1 MERLPC
7 APSRG
12 PIESWQAL
20 RNRPASPQ
28 TKKLAS
34 PFSFLLPAE
43 KQAVFLFPYFTQAA
57 FLRGGAK
64 RPACQ
69 WQERPL
75 GRRAPRESPETS
87 GGSGSEP
94 TRRLR
99 LRKGGPSLPPK
110 NQTVKKVSNKLAEC
124 NEGRP
129 ALHFF
134 TPRATPQS
142 GSAGFGAAEPFGL
155 SSPLRPPLA
164 ALSSAEPALPVRGP
178 HPAAASGG

>member
-99 LRKGGPSLPPK
+99 LRKGGEFFGLQKMLPPHIII
-110 NQTVKKVSNKLAEC
+110 
-124 NEGRP
+124 
-129 ALHFF
+129 LHKE
-134 TPRATPQS
+134 RAAVCT
-142 GSAGFGAAEPFGL
+142 
-155 SSPLRPPLA
+155 A
-164 ALSSAEPALPVRGP
+164 ALLNFAWITCRSNRLRAAPAGGTGPDFPFRSCRLPKRRR
-178 HPAAASGG
+178 H